1 MNLFPFD
8 TVRAGQK
15 EFMDAAKKAIE
26 SETPLIVHAPTGIGK
41 TAASLA
47 PAISYA
53 LENKKKVL
61 FLTPRHAQ
69 HKIVIETLRM
79 IKEKYDKNIK
89 VVDLVGKKWLCGL
102 PEVEYLS
109 ASEFSDYCKHKR
121 KEKTC
126 ELYKNTYPKKEGELS
141 EEAKTAMKYLDRNIM
156 HSDDAKE
163 KCVGL
168 CPYEIFTRRAKSAD
182 IIIADYFHMFH
193 PKIKNA
199 FLNKIKTDVKNI
211 ILVVDE
217 AHNLPSRARALLS
230 TRLTD
235 NQLMRASNEA
245 KDIGFE
251 EIAED
256 LEYLK
261 TKFIKFAKKTLGNKD
276 EVRLKKESL
285 LDIVES
291 IRGADEL
298 IEYLEKIAQHV
309 HELKKKSFCSGVAGF
324 LESWMVGDLGYT
336 RILQKKKFR
345 EKEYFSF
352 SLECLDPGI
361 ATKEV
366 FSQIHTAILMSG
378 TLTQTAMYGEILGIP
393 NADSLVLKTPFPAK
407 NKISLVAPDVTTKY
421 SARNSDQFSKIG
433 KYIVKAANKVPGN
446 VGIFFPSYFVQ
457 NKIYELV
464 WRSIDK
470 PVLMERQG
478 MSKSEKFEMF
488 EEYKKHSKKGAIL
501 FGVVGANFAEGVD
514 FPGNLMNA
522 VVLVGLPLERPDL
535 LTESLINYYD
545 VKFKKGWEY
554 GYTYPAMNRAMQAA
568 GRCIRSEKDR
578 GLILFL
584 DSRYLWPNYKK
595 LILEE
600 YTPTASKDID
610 QEIGDFFKNKNTIMG
625 FS

>member
-47 PAISYA
+47 PAISYS

-79 IKEKYDKNIK
+79 IKEKYDTNIK

-121 KEKTC
+121 KENTC

-163 KCVGL
+163 KCAGL

-199 FLNKIKTDVKNI
+199 FLNKIKTDIKNV
-211 ILVVDE
+211 ILIVDE

-245 KDIGFE
+245 KEIGFE

-261 TKFIKFAKKTLGNKD
+261 TKFIKFAKKTLEKKD

-291 IRGADEL
+291 IRGVDEL

-309 HELKKKSFCSGVAGF
+309 HELKKKSFCAGVAGF

-336 RILQKKKFR
+336 RILKKKKFK
-345 EKEYFSF
+345 EKEYF
-352 SLECLDPGI
+352 
-361 ATKEV
+361 
-366 FSQIHTAILMSG
+366 
-378 TLTQTAMYGEILGIP
+378 
-393 NADSLVLKTPFPAK
+393 
-407 NKISLVAPDVTTKY
+407 
-421 SARNSDQFSKIG
+421 
-433 KYIVKAANKVPGN
+433 
-446 VGIFFPSYFVQ
+446 
-457 NKIYELV
+457 
-464 WRSIDK
+464 
-470 PVLMERQG
+470 
-478 MSKSEKFEMF
+478 
-488 EEYKKHSKKGAIL
+488 
-501 FGVVGANFAEGVD
+501 
-514 FPGNLMNA
+514 
-522 VVLVGLPLERPDL
+522 
-535 LTESLINYYD
+535 
-545 VKFKKGWEY
+545 
-554 GYTYPAMNRAMQAA
+554 
-568 GRCIRSEKDR
+568 
-578 GLILFL
+578 
-584 DSRYLWPNYKK
+584 
-595 LILEE
+595 
-600 YTPTASKDID
+600 
-610 QEIGDFFKNKNTIMG
+610 
-625 FS
+625 